1 MYIHQS
7 CCSIGKGPS
16 LLPSTRGAVWALH
29 WHPGAISMTSR
40 TSWLCCGSPK
50 GRWKLSKHIRTR
62 QTGLPTTKKNILSW
76 LGIRK
81 CDVLDGPWITVLSF
95 SFLKIVVAVESAES
109 GLVLTCT
116 AAPLVSCS
124 LFIFLFFVAF
134 IHSLLKALAVRIRPV
149 GGSQHDNK
157 QEGEKK
163 GKLFEGLLFFGM
175 KRTTQRRRR
184 RRRTSCV
191 RPVSQDLGE
200 NRPGAATQ
208 TLGIFAAFVILFY
221 SRRDAIPSLGLIYS

>member
-1 MYIHQS
+1 M
-7 CCSIGKGPS
+7 
-16 LLPSTRGAVWALH
+16 
-29 WHPGAISMTSR
+29 
-40 TSWLCCGSPK
+40 
-50 GRWKLSKHIRTR
+50 
-62 QTGLPTTKKNILSW
+62 
-76 LGIRK
+76 
-81 CDVLDGPWITVLSF
+81 LSF

-134 IHSLLKALAVRIRPV
+134 IHSLLKALAVCIRPV

-184 RRRTSCV
+184 RSTSCV

>member
-1 MYIHQS
+1 MRRFRRAVNHGALLFLPQN
-7 CCSIGKGPS
+7 CCCCRVGRKRIG
-16 LLPSTRGAVWALH
+16 ANLH
-29 WHPGAISMTSR
+29 RRSVG
-40 TSWLCCGSPK
+40 
-50 GRWKLSKHIRTR
+50 
-62 QTGLPTTKKNILSW
+62 
-76 LGIRK
+76 
-81 CDVLDGPWITVLSF
+81 
-95 SFLKIVVAVESAES
+95 FLQ
-109 GLVLTCT
+109 
-116 AAPLVSCS
+116 
-124 LFIFLFFVAF
+124 FIYFFLFFVAF
-134 IHSLLKALAVRIRPV
+134 IHSLLKALAVRIRLV